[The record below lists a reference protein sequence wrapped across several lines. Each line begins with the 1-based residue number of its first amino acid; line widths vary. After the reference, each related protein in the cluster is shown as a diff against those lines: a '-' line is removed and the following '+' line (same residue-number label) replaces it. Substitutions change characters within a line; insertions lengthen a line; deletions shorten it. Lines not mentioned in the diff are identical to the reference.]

1 MNMNNLKTIDF
12 GDGNDGTT
20 GLENISIKPVVNG
33 YVVTYSSDEGDEE
46 FVYTNKKEM
55 MLDISKSL

>member
-1 MNMNNLKTIDF
+1 MNNLKTIDF
-12 GDGNDGTT
+12 GDGDDGTT
-20 GLENISIKPVVNG
+20 GLENVSIKPVANG

-55 MLDISKSL
+55 MLAISKEL

>member
-1 MNMNNLKTIDF
+1 MNNLKAVDF
-12 GDGNDGTT
+12 GDGDGGITW
-20 GLENISIKPVVNG
+20 LENISIKPVTNG

-46 FVYTNKKEM
+46 FVYTNKKQM